1 MNTKNKIFLI
11 LFLVFSVA
19 SFSFGASSQQAVF
32 VPNSSL
38 APSQQSYNGQITIS
52 GNDQL
57 NGGNA
62 QDSPQT
68 LNFTLNVQSPT
79 PLKLDLS
86 TDKTQ
91 YQVGESAKYT
101 ISGSALPPN
110 PSNGDT
116 IPATIY
122 AVAYPQGRGGCA
134 NGCQVNFIYSN
145 NSWNAYNNQFIQED
159 VGNWTVYVKYNDT
172 QSNSVS
178 YIVGT
183 GPSATI
189 STNPQIC
196 QAPCDIRVSWTSSNI
211 SGSVVKI
218 YKNNLLWNQTPNT
231 SGQETDLGV
240 PAGTYTY
247 CIKGVNSDWT
257 ETNCLATATTIVN
270 SSNQSTPAALLT
282 INGVTSGSFRVGDSW
297 TLRISSNILNSSV
310 QICATQDK
318 INFQDKINLGCT
330 GYGNTNE
337 SGSWSKSGTFD
348 SSVIGN
354 WTEYAIVGNTNSNYI
369 NFTVSTGT
377 QPPPPP
383 SSQPTLQVVPSSLLF
398 NVGDSGTQL
407 EAYYYPDGLN
417 NPQTRITVTNNSNW
431 SSSNPS
437 VATVGN
443 SAFWPTKKGYVNAIS
458 QGQAII
464 TATYNNLSAYA
475 TVTVNVN
482 SASQRDKYKCVNYA
496 CVLAPDGNYLDY
508 YNCSV
513 NCSRSSPGPSSGT
526 FDLQATDQS
535 PSNPQT
541 WYDTIST
548 TINPGQTKSIYIRYL
563 IPFIGNYTYWIWCNE
578 SNSSTDYKT
587 ISQNPDF
594 SGSSYSPT
602 DSQYQEY
609 ALWCNYTNAGN
620 YSMKMIVRNDKTNGS
635 YQDIVPITI
644 KTSTPGNSPR
654 YKCSG
659 SSCVRDDLKGEYT
672 TSNCNNECSGGGGG
686 GENQTNEFILTV
698 GVNPPG
704 AGTVNVNPPNNNIN
718 STNTFSYSTSTPVT
732 LNIVSSSPGYTFQGW
747 GGDCS
752 SFRTSTICRI
762 TVNNNEKTVT
772 AVFKTRGTIREI
784 IPFRPP
790 SLNEFLKQTASIFF
804 GWR

>member
-32 VPNSSL
+32 VPDPNL
-38 APSQQSYNGQITIS
+38 PTGNPSGYIIIK

-57 NGGNA
+57 NN
-62 QDSPQT
+62 SPLQYQF
-68 LNFTLNVQSPT
+68 LNFTLNVQSPA
-79 PLKLDLS
+79 PLTLNLS
-86 TDKTQ
+86 TDKSQ

-101 ISGSALPPN
+101 ISGTALPQN
-110 PSNGDT
+110 PSNYQT
-116 IPATIY
+116 ITAVIY
-122 AVAYPQGRGGCA
+122 AVAHPPGRGGCA
-134 NGCQVNFIYSN
+134 NGCNVTFTYLNG
-145 NSWNAYNNQFIQED
+145 SWSVYGNQFTSSD
-159 VGNWTVYVKYNDT
+159 VGNWTVRVTYNNT
-172 QSNSVS
+172 QSNDVS
-178 YIVGT
+178 YSVLSSSPPPPP
-183 GPSATI
+183 PS
-189 STNPQIC
+189 
-196 QAPCDIRVSWTSSNI
+196 
-211 SGSVVKI
+211 
-218 YKNNLLWNQTPNT
+218 
-231 SGQETDLGV
+231 
-240 PAGTYTY
+240 
-247 CIKGVNSDWT
+247 
-257 ETNCLATATTIVN
+257 
-270 SSNQSTPAALLT
+270 STPTANLT
-282 INGVTSGSFRVGDSW
+282 INDVTSRSFRVGDSW
-297 TLRISSNILNSSV
+297 TLRITSNLPNKEV
-310 QICATQDK
+310 TICTEPPSPTGYSCTPAV
-318 INFQDKINLGCT
+318 NLGFSRYT
-330 GYGNTNE
+330 
-337 SGSWSKSGTFD
+337 D
-348 SSVIGN
+348 SNGN
-354 WTEYAIVGNTNSNYI
+354 WTANGTFGSDSVGTWKEYAKVGNATSNDIY
-369 NFTVSTGT
+369 FTVSTNNQPPQNQTSTPPNQPPT
-377 QPPPPP
+377 QPTFWVF
-383 SSQPTLQVVPSSLLF
+383 PTSLNLT
-398 NVGDSGTQL
+398 VGKPGEQL
-407 EAYYYPDGLN
+407 EAYYDPDGSG
-417 NPQTRITVTNNSNW
+417 PQAAIIVTNNTNW
-431 SSSNPS
+431 SSNNPF
-437 VATVGN
+437 VATIGN
-443 SAFWPTKKGYVNAIS
+443 SASWFINKGYVTPIS

-482 SASQRDKYKCVNYA
+482 STSQRDKYKCVNYA

-535 PSNPQT
+535 PPNPQT

-548 TINPGQTKSIYIRYL
+548 TINPGQTKRIYARYL

-578 SNSSTDYKT
+578 SSTSTNYET
-587 ISQNPDF
+587 ISQNPNF
-594 SGSSYSPT
+594 SGSSYSLT

-698 GVNPPG
+698 GVNPPR

-732 LNIVSSSPGYTFQGW
+732 LKVVSSSPGYTFQGW

-752 SFRTSTICRI
+752 SFGTSTICRI
-762 TVNNNEKTVT
+762 TVDNNKKTVT